1 MPAWRSY
8 RRQTFALQPPN
19 KDFWGS
25 CFSAGFDVGDRG
37 ASGLD
42 SWYLCG
48 VKLKLCSH
56 SHTPRA
62 NLVAEAEVCGSKEIR
77 GPLLRSKKT
86 SLYKGRKPPWWPKRE
101 GPHPIISVDM
111 NPQALWGI
119 NLSKCHA
126 HILGRVQGPVRC
138 EKRDKVIAQRWP
150 KTRKDGPKW
159 GIYITSSWA
168 PPQDTHTSLGS
179 LSLSCFSLKH
189 PAFLYALQD
198 ATLCR

>member
-1 MPAWRSY
+1 MSPMPAWRSY

-19 KDFWGS
+19 KGFWGS
-25 CFSAGFDVGDRG
+25 CLSAGFDIGDRG

-77 GPLLRSKKT
+77 GPLLRLKKT

-101 GPHPIISVDM
+101 GAPSHNKCGHAPIG
-111 NPQALWGI
+111 LCGGI
-119 NLSKCHA
+119 HLSKKA
-126 HILGRVQGPVRC
+126 
-138 EKRDKVIAQRWP
+138 
-150 KTRKDGPKW
+150 
-159 GIYITSSWA
+159 
-168 PPQDTHTSLGS
+168 HTSLGGS
-179 LSLSCFSLKH
+179 KDQSGVKKVTKLLAKWKQRLEVLSYINNLNHHFYCAPHSGCLHSSRGCVSCFWQK
-189 PAFLYALQD
+189 
-198 ATLCR
+198 